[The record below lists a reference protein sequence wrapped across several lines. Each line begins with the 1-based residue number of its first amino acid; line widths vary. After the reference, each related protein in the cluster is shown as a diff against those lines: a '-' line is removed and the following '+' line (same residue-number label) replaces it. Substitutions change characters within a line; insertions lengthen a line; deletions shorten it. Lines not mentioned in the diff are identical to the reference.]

1 MPPVIASNF
10 AVSGANDYVTTS
22 NGSDSRLDCTVPSI
36 APAVDLEGYEGT
48 TWRACEDLSK
58 SDLVSPLRIFDE
70 IPLASMPLVRILSPE
85 SFYRSCFKTTTSITS
100 PKPPARQRSMLPDDS
115 DVSDITYGH
124 QKNRLPDL
132 SWRFRPIL

>member
-22 NGSDSRLDCTVPSI
+22 NSSGSCIDCVVPSI

-70 IPLASMPLVRILSPE
+70 IPLASMPSVRVLSPE
-85 SFYRSCFKTTTSITS
+85 SFYRSCFKTTMSISSLKS
-100 PKPPARQRSMLPDDS
+100 PTRQKSMLLDDS
-115 DVSDITYGH
+115 NVSDITYGH

-132 SWRFRPIL
+132 SRRFRPIL